1 MKSGPFHIFFLI
13 GVLVMCRM
21 KYPIFFW
28 KILRSLKTK
37 NSTSSLIY
45 RITQKTLGR

>member
-21 KYPIFFW
+21 KYPVFLEE
-28 KILRSLKTK
+28 LRSLKTK
-37 NSTSSLIY
+37 NLTSSLLY
-45 RITQKTLGR
+45 RIPQKTFDR